1 MTAPLSVLCS
11 TLGYSLLLKPT
22 KMICVDIDRVTIKGG
37 KTFGCVDCE
46 VRLRDVCCTLLDGY
60 TAVL

>member
-1 MTAPLSVLCS
+1 
-11 TLGYSLLLKPT
+11 LLLKPT

-46 VRLRDVCCTLLDGY
+46 VRLQDVCCTLLDGC
-60 TAVL
+60 TAVLYNTLLCCEP